1 MSILGNIFGKIFGR
15 DNDHK
20 ATSTGDKSAAGDK
33 PMPAGFDKTAGT
45 AKSATVALDQADV
58 EVILTKLAESKG
70 EALNW
75 RTSIV
80 DLLKTLDMDSSLES
94 RKALADEL
102 GYTGDKSDSA
112 SMNIWLQSQV
122 MAKIAENGG
131 RVPAELTD

>member
-1 MSILGNIFGKIFGR
+1 MGFFSNIFAKIFPSA
-15 DNDHK
+15 N
-20 ATSTGDKSAAGDK
+20 AAEVVVAPPPAAPSAAGTPAAPAAPASI
-33 PMPAGFDKTAGT
+33 PMGDVAPILDAMPG
-45 AKSATVALDQADV
+45 AK
-58 EVILTKLAESKG
+58 G
-70 EALNW
+70 LNW

>member
-1 MSILGNIFGKIFGR
+1 M
-15 DNDHK
+15 
-20 ATSTGDKSAAGDK
+20 
-33 PMPAGFDKTAGT
+33 
-45 AKSATVALDQADV
+45 
-58 EVILTKLAESKG
+58 
-70 EALNW
+70 
-75 RTSIV
+75 

-122 MAKIAENGG
+122 MARIAENGG